1 MFTVETGLREQNVRD
16 IDLKLGFPIVER
28 LAFGD
33 HRGMLLD
40 EMPTAARQD
49 AGQSGPERISRHA

>member
-1 MFTVETGLREQNVRD
+1 MFTVETSLREQNVRD
-16 IDLKLGFPIVER
+16 IDLKLGFPIVKR

-40 EMPTAARQD
+40 EMPLTRDRMLVKAVQK
-49 AGQSGPERISRHA
+49 E